1 MLVLLWINFLLTLSH
16 CVFTYIFKIN
26 QNGNVTLQIRFCEK
40 VTHIR
45 LFSRMCTKRNVR
57 WIPCFFSFATTRR
70 PCLIIL
76 CLWLVVDAILAFRSA
91 FLCSGE
97 RRKFSRGGFIQH
109 TVIICI
115 WCALFVTSQFDAI
128 FMFPNQRF
136 GEVCWHNMRILLHLL
151 PLFYVSFNIN
161 YQRSREDMGGK

>member
-97 RRKFSRGGFIQH
+97 RRKFGVVSFSIRWSFVFGVRYLWRHNLTPYSCFQ
-109 TVIICI
+109 TNVLAKFVDIICV
-115 WCALFVTSQFDAI
+115 FFYTYSPY
-128 FMFPNQRF
+128 FM
-136 GEVCWHNMRILLHLL
+136 CHLT
-151 PLFYVSFNIN
+151 
-161 YQRSREDMGGK
+161 